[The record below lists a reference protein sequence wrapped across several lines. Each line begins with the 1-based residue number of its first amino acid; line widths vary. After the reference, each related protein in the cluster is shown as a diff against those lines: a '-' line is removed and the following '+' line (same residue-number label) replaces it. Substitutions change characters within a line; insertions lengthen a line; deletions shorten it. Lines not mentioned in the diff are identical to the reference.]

1 MADVNSSID
10 YEDKIISDE
19 VRRKMDAAVKKAEA
33 EGIEIE
39 SEYYTGSDLDKMK
52 EFARLNDAGVITG
65 DFADFGRGVNVP
77 RTPTLFNLFA
87 MEEELSHNREP
98 YGPDINEGK
107 FKANPA
113 RELKHVKSMYDEE
126 KRAKKEALQKTGGLL
141 PKGQRTVEL
150 TKNTYAKMFN
160 DAINKYV
167 EKTGDIETK
176 KVFLNDY
183 PELKNVKKV
192 IYPEKEVPFNEGGAV
207 PMKEQMEMFEDG
219 GLMEEGGTT
228 DPESGNDVPVGSTQE
243 EVRDD
248 IPAQLSEGEF
258 VLPADVV
265 RYHGLEKI
273 MALRDE
279 AKMGL
284 SRMDAMGQ
292 MGNSEEAT
300 IPDGV
305 PFDINDLD
313 IEDEISDNNELE
325 MQVGGFVQPQGFTG
339 IQSKQPSQFQ
349 NYQPQYTPY
358 QPVPMQQTYTPPVQQ
373 TIPTTTQQT
382 QVPSFQSF
390 IQPAAG
396 MAPENRE
403 YINPET
409 QERRIITFINNKPT
423 TAIPLGFVPSKEY
436 KPEQAAEATTAPTQ
450 VQTTTVR
457 DGGGKDDTA
466 LIGGVTPAEIQQ
478 GKAEAK
484 DRYAITG
491 SRGLDILSLL
501 PGGNFIKNMFDVQGP
516 TIGAKAPEPM
526 AFGPQQIQRTEY
538 EKVLGTGITGY
549 VGYEKG
555 DLDPVT
561 GGVFNKHGIAV
572 DKDGGQT
579 LGPQGTF
586 SYASVGDFSKAIA
599 AGNKSGWR
607 GGLLSDEAKSNL
619 SSVAAAN
626 YSKFEKELEAGQ
638 DKPSKDTSKPDT
650 SKPSGSSAPTSQ
662 PDKGQGRQ
670 DGPGTAANA
679 GGREFSSQA
688 LGDRT
693 SGRTGFNKGGKATK
707 KMKRGGLA
715 SKK

>member
-1 MADVNSSID
+1 MA
-10 YEDKIISDE
+10 
-19 VRRKMDAAVKKAEA
+19 
-33 EGIEIE
+33 IE
-39 SEYYTGSDLDKMK
+39 K
-52 EFARLNDAGVITG
+52 
-65 DFADFGRGVNVP
+65 
-77 RTPTLFNLFA
+77 
-87 MEEELSHNREP
+87 
-98 YGPDINEGK
+98 
-107 FKANPA
+107 
-113 RELKHVKSMYDEE
+113 
-126 KRAKKEALQKTGGLL
+126 
-141 PKGQRTVEL
+141 
-150 TKNTYAKMFN
+150 
-160 DAINKYV
+160 
-167 EKTGDIETK
+167 
-176 KVFLNDY
+176 
-183 PELKNVKKV
+183 
-192 IYPEKEVPFNEGGAV
+192 
-207 PMKEQMEMFEDG
+207 QMELFEDG
-219 GLMEEGGTT
+219 GLQDEGGTT
-228 DPESGNDVPVGSTQE
+228 DPVSGNDVPVGSTQE

-313 IEDEISDNNELE
+313 IEDEMGDNNELE
-325 MQVGGFVQPQGFTG
+325 MQVGGFVQPQGLTG
-339 IQSKQPSQFQ
+339 IQSTQPSQFQ
-349 NYQPQYTPY
+349 NYQPQYVPY
-358 QPVPMQQTYTPPVQQ
+358 QAPVVNALYQPPQQQ
-373 TIPTTTQQT
+373 TIPTTAQQT
-382 QVPSFQSF
+382 QTPSFQSF

-450 VQTTTVR
+450 VQTSTVR
-457 DGGGKDDTA
+457 DGGGRDDNT

-491 SRGLDILSLL
+491 SRGLDILSIL
-501 PGGNFIKNMFDVQGP
+501 PGGNIIKSMFDVQGP

-526 AFGPQQIQRTEY
+526 AFGPQQIQRMEY

-572 DKDGGQT
+572 DKNGGQT

-619 SSVAAAN
+619 NSVAAAK

-638 DKPSKDTSKPDT
+638 DKPSKPDTSKPDT
-650 SKPSGSSAPTSQ
+650 SKPSGTSAPTSQ
-662 PDKGQGRQ
+662 GGGGSGPPSKGQGGGGGPASKSGGYSGSGMGAGTGSTAGSKQ
-670 DGPGTAANA
+670 GGPG
-679 GGREFSSQA
+679 SM
-688 LGDRT
+688 
-693 SGRTGFNKGGKATK
+693 NKGGNVTK

>member
-1 MADVNSSID
+1 MA
-10 YEDKIISDE
+10 EMQKQME
-19 VRRKMDAAVKKAEA
+19 
-33 EGIEIE
+33 
-39 SEYYTGSDLDKMK
+39 
-52 EFARLNDAGVITG
+52 
-65 DFADFGRGVNVP
+65 
-77 RTPTLFNLFA
+77 LFEN
-87 MEEELSHNREP
+87 
-98 YGPDINEGK
+98 
-107 FKANPA
+107 
-113 RELKHVKSMYDEE
+113 
-126 KRAKKEALQKTGGLL
+126 GGL
-141 PKGQRTVEL
+141 Q
-150 TKNTYAKMFN
+150 
-160 DAINKYV
+160 D
-167 EKTGDIETK
+167 
-176 KVFLNDY
+176 
-183 PELKNVKKV
+183 
-192 IYPEKEVPFNEGGAV
+192 
-207 PMKEQMEMFEDG
+207 
-219 GLMEEGGTT
+219 EGGTT
-228 DPESGNDVPVGSTQE
+228 DPVSGNDVPVGSTQE

-273 MALRDE
+273 MTLRDE

-313 IEDEISDNNELE
+313 IEDEMGDNNELE

-339 IQSKQPSQFQ
+339 IQSTQPSQFQ

-373 TIPTTTQQT
+373 TIPTTAQQT

-450 VQTTTVR
+450 VQTSTVR
-457 DGGGKDDTA
+457 DGGGGDDNT

-478 GKAEAK
+478 GKAETK

-491 SRGLDILSLL
+491 SRGLDILSIL
-501 PGGNFIKNMFDVQGP
+501 PGGNIIKSMFDVQGP

-526 AFGPQQIQRTEY
+526 AFGPQQIQRMEY

-555 DLDPVT
+555 DLDPIT

-572 DKDGGQT
+572 DKNGGQT

-619 SSVAAAN
+619 SSAAAAK

-638 DKPSKDTSKPDT
+638 DKPSKSDTSK
-650 SKPSGSSAPTSQ
+650 SSGTSAPTSQ
-662 PDKGQGRQ
+662 GGGKEVGGVGQSSFGGGQTGKGS
-670 DGPGTAANA
+670 GPTA
-679 GGREFSSQA
+679 GGF
-688 LGDRT
+688 GGT
-693 SGRTGFNKGGKATK
+693 GVGRSDFNKGGNVTK